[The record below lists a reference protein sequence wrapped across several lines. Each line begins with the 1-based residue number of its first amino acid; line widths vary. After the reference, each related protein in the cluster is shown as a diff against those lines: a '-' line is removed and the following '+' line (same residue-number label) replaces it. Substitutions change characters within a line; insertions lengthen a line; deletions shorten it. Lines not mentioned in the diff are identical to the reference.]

1 MDMMAGIAQGGA
13 GQRGEMINLPSTE
26 LKKRKDVA
34 QADTFNSPSAM
45 LDMQSRKKT
54 RTEDSCLDGDISP
67 LLPSSK
73 CPVPE
78 LDTHVEI
85 PASTVEFIPP
95 AVKKAIPPVVS
106 ITSHQ
111 AASVGI
117 SQAVSHPS
125 DPSSYLSPAV
135 QALAGPSREEWN
147 NHRLNA
153 LEMNFLQ
160 SQRTAL
166 VEAKLGRANFDLSL
180 PSIPDYYKLPVEHS
194 RAALVPITVSP
205 QYQYRPAL
213 QASQDGVCHCGLPLL
228 LQTVKAP
235 GAELGRQFFSC
246 AQKKES
252 DQCSYF
258 NWVKNA
264 SEKPALTERPK
275 LVDLYC
281 NCGLVSLV
289 KSVQKNGR

>member
-1 MDMMAGIAQGGA
+1 MFILFIVRQ
-13 GQRGEMINLPSTE
+13 P
-26 LKKRKDVA
+26 
-34 QADTFNSPSAM
+34 
-45 LDMQSRKKT
+45 RKKL
-54 RTEDSCLDGDISP
+54 RTEDSSLDGDSSP
-67 LLPSSK
+67 PLPSSMGA
-73 CPVPE
+73 VPE
-78 LDTHVEI
+78 LNTHVEM
-85 PASTVEFIPP
+85 PASTVEFVPP
-95 AVKKAIPPVVS
+95 AIPPVVS
-106 ITSHQ
+106 VASHQ
-111 AASVGI
+111 AASVAI
-117 SQAVSHPS
+117 PQAVGSTSHPC
-125 DPSSYLSPAV
+125 SYLSPAV
-135 QALAGPSREEWN
+135 QASAGPSREEWN

-246 AQKKES
+246 VQKKEA
-252 DQCSYF
+252 DHCS
-258 NWVKNA
+258 
-264 SEKPALTERPK
+264 
-275 LVDLYC
+275 
-281 NCGLVSLV
+281 
-289 KSVQKNGR
+289 